1 MKSFDL
7 LFNTA
12 YYAGESIKENVCNI
26 TNEDPS
32 KVTQLILDIMIFMNN
47 VDLFYRNFIYKRT
60 LKQVSVSNVVFEIKS
75 LKEDEDQE
83 FWKAYQK
90 MKRLRNAAVHSV
102 NLTKPVLNYFE
113 RDFTRVKKVARR
125 LDLILNTVEKDLN
138 CL

>member
-12 YYAGESIKENVCNI
+12 YYTGESIKENVCNI